1 MPSSTV
7 FLTAGHPP
15 RAGSLLDI
23 GQTFLYDN
31 HRTFHALNRKGVV
44 FYTRFPQLLAR
55 WAVNCIKEL
64 NQPME
69 EILRMEHITKR
80 FGDVYANR
88 DINLEV
94 RQGEVHT
101 LLGENGAGKSTLMN
115 VLFGLYQPTEG
126 DIYLHGKKVR
136 IDSPA
141 QAVKLGIGMVH
152 QHFMLVEA
160 MTVFENII
168 LGDRNTRGVFID
180 KEARKKEILEL
191 SQRYGLDV
199 ELDKPITEIA
209 VGAQQRVEIL
219 KALYRGAELLV
230 LDEPSAALTDIEVEG
245 LFRIMRKLTEE
256 GKSIIFISHK
266 MREVLHIS
274 DRITILRAGQT
285 VCTLD
290 RKDTT
295 GEELANLMI
304 GRELVPSHYKKV
316 ETPGDPVIELR
327 GVDFHKSS
335 KHNGLNGVSLTVGR
349 GEIVGI
355 AGVDGNGQSQL
366 AQVVTGVLTPE
377 AGEVDMKGSRVAQ
390 FTPNGFILENVSHI
404 PEDRNKMGLIGNMS
418 VMDNIVLKSTDTP
431 QFSDA
436 RGMHLKKK
444 AIRQYALKMQEKY
457 DIRCASIDQEARNLS
472 GGNQQKVILA
482 RELEGQP
489 DLLVAVHPTR
499 GLDIGATRFVHDT
512 MIEAREKGC
521 GVLLISAD
529 FDEILEV
536 SDRIVVMFEGQV
548 MGVYPG
554 KNPPIDQISLAMAG
568 K

>member
-1 MPSSTV
+1 MICV
-7 FLTAGHPP
+7 LAVW
-15 RAGSLLDI
+15 A
-23 GQTFLYDN
+23 
-31 HRTFHALNRKGVV
+31 V
-44 FYTRFPQLLAR
+44 LAR
-55 WAVNCIKEL
+55 KKRREE
-64 NQPME
+64 PME

-80 FGDVYANR
+80 FGDMYANR
-88 DINLEV
+88 DINLDV
-94 RQGEVHT
+94 RRGEVHT

-115 VLFGLYQPTEG
+115 ILFGLYQPTEG
-126 DIYLHGKKVR
+126 QIYLNGKSVR
-136 IDSPA
+136 IESAA

-168 LGDRNTRGVFID
+168 LGDKQSGGMFIRKD
-180 KEARKKEILEL
+180 ARKQEIQEL
-191 SQRYGLDV
+191 AQRYGLDV
-199 ELDKPITEIA
+199 ELDKQITEIA

-245 LFRIMRKLTEE
+245 LFAIMKKLTSE

-285 VCTLD
+285 VRTLT
-290 RKDTT
+290 REETS
-295 GEELANLMI
+295 GAELANLMI
-304 GRELVPSHYKKV
+304 GRELQPSQYEKI
-316 ETPGDPVIELR
+316 EQPGDPVIALR
-327 GVDFHKSS
+327 HVDFNKTS
-335 KHNGLNGVSLTVGR
+335 KHNGLADITLTVGR

-366 AQVVTGVLTPE
+366 AQVVTGVLTPDT
-377 AGEVDMKGSRVAQ
+377 GEVDMKGSKIAK
-390 FTPNGFILENVSHI
+390 FSPHEFIGEHVSHI

-418 VMDNIVLKSTDTP
+418 VKDNIVLKETGTDR
-431 QFSDA
+431 FSH
-436 RGMHLKKK
+436 GHGVHLKKK
-444 AIRQYALKMQEKY
+444 AIRQYAEQMREKY
-457 DIRCASIDQEARNLS
+457 DIRCVSVEQESRNLS
-472 GGNQQKVILA
+472 GGNQQKIILA
-482 RELEGQP
+482 RELEGNP

-512 MIEAREKGC
+512 MVSARENGC

-529 FDEILEV
+529 FDEVLEM
-536 SDRIVVMFEGQV
+536 SDRIVVMFEGQI
-548 MGVYPG
+548 MGVYSG
-554 KNPPIDQISLAMAG
+554 KNPPIEEISLAMAG